1 MDIFNLIQSNLLTPI
16 ILFFLF
22 GIIAAR
28 IKSDLKIPEAIS
40 EFLPIYL
47 LAAIGLHG
55 GIEMR
60 KTGFEEMLIPMLV
73 AIGLSLLFTL
83 NHYQILKRLGKF
95 NIFDSY
101 ALASTYGAVGAVT
114 FSVGLSFLKNQG
126 VTSEGYLAAILAVLE
141 PAAFIMAIFLTNMAV
156 SKQIRSKKQSFS
168 KDDTSDID
176 IGMKETKTKLSQVL
190 QESITG
196 KAIVILLG
204 SIVIGYIIGEEGF
217 EPISIVFDELFTG
230 AIVIFMIEMGII
242 AGQRL
247 EDIKKVGI
255 FLTSFAIIMPTFN
268 GIIGVLVS
276 TALGLSLGG
285 AVMFGLLLAS
295 ASFIA
300 APAVLR
306 HAIPQANPK
315 SLYYIC
321 IGNNIPIQHYC
332 IIANHVY
339 RLNMGS
345 WRRSNR
351 LIQLCYKGV
360 HMKLYNV
367 KLLTITCEIL
377 AQKNVIDILKNHNI
391 TGYTSYEVDGN
402 GEKGLRGQGIQ
413 AEKNVKVEIIMREEK
428 LSDVIED
435 ISRTLFPDFTI
446 ILYVSDVGVVRT
458 EKF

>member
-1 MDIFNLIQSNLLTPI
+1 MDILQLIQSNLLTPI
-16 ILFFLF
+16 VLFFLF

-28 IKSDLKIPEAIS
+28 IKSDLKMPEAIS

-60 KTGFEEMLIPMLV
+60 KTGFEEMLVPMLV

-83 NHYQILKRLGKF
+83 NHYQILRRLGKF

-114 FSVGLSFLKNQG
+114 FSVGLSFLKDQG
-126 VTSEGYLAAILAVLE
+126 VSSEGYLAAILAVLE
-141 PAAFIMAIFLTNMAV
+141 PVAFILAIFLTNMAV
-156 SKQIRSKKQSFS
+156 SKQIRTKKQSFA
-168 KDDTSDID
+168 DDEELE
-176 IGMKETKTKLSQVL
+176 IGMKQSSTKLSQVL
-190 QESITG
+190 KESITG

-204 SIVIGYIIGEEGF
+204 SIVIGYIIGKEGF

-255 FLTSFAIIMPTFN
+255 FLTAFSIIIPTFN

-306 HAIPQANPK
+306 YAIPQANP
-315 SLYYIC
+315 SLYITSALGITFPY
-321 IGNNIPIQHYC
+321 NIIVLLPI
-332 IIANHVY
+332 
-339 RLNMGS
+339 M
-345 WRRSNR
+345 
-351 LIQLCYKGV
+351 
-360 HMKLYNV
+360 
-367 KLLTITCEIL
+367 
-377 AQKNVIDILKNHNI
+377 
-391 TGYTSYEVDGN
+391 
-402 GEKGLRGQGIQ
+402 
-413 AEKNVKVEIIMREEK
+413 
-428 LSDVIED
+428 
-435 ISRTLFPDFTI
+435 FTI
-446 ILYVSDVGVVRT
+446 STWVHGEGTIDLFNYVSKV
-458 EKF
+458 FI

>member
-1 MDIFNLIQSNLLTPI
+1 MEILQLIQSNLLTPI

-60 KTGFEEMLIPMLV
+60 NTGFENMLIPMLV

-83 NHYQILKRLGKF
+83 NHYQILRRLGKF

-126 VTSEGYLAAILAVLE
+126 VTSEGYLAAVLAVLE
-141 PAAFIMAIFLTNMAV
+141 PVAFIMAIFLTNMAV
-156 SKQIRSKKQSFS
+156 SKQIRQKKESVSKG
-168 KDDTSDID
+168 DTSGLDMGIQ
-176 IGMKETKTKLSQVL
+176 ETKTKLSQVL
-190 QESITG
+190 HDSITG

-204 SIVIGYIIGEEGF
+204 SIVIGYIIGEDGF
-217 EPISIVFDELFTG
+217 SSIRIVFDEMFTG

-255 FLTSFAIIMPTFN
+255 FLTAFAIIMPTFN
-268 GIIGVLVS
+268 GIIGVLVA
-276 TALGLSLGG
+276 TAMGLSLGG

-306 HAIPQANPK
+306 HSIPQAKP
-315 SLYYIC
+315 SLYITSALGITFPY
-321 IGNNIPIQHYC
+321 NIIILLPI
-332 IIANHVY
+332 
-339 RLNMGS
+339 M
-345 WRRSNR
+345 
-351 LIQLCYKGV
+351 
-360 HMKLYNV
+360 
-367 KLLTITCEIL
+367 
-377 AQKNVIDILKNHNI
+377 
-391 TGYTSYEVDGN
+391 
-402 GEKGLRGQGIQ
+402 
-413 AEKNVKVEIIMREEK
+413 
-428 LSDVIED
+428 
-435 ISRTLFPDFTI
+435 FTI
-446 ILYVSDVGVVRT
+446 STLVHSGEGSIDLFHYITKGWI
-458 EKF
+458 

>member
-1 MDIFNLIQSNLLTPI
+1 MDILQLIQSNLLTPI
-16 ILFFLF
+16 VLFFLF

-28 IKSDLKIPEAIS
+28 IKSDLKMPEAIS

-83 NHYQILKRLGKF
+83 NHYQILRRLGKF

-126 VTSEGYLAAILAVLE
+126 VSSEGYLAAILAVLE
-141 PAAFIMAIFLTNMAV
+141 PVAFILAIFLTNMAV
-156 SKQIRSKKQSFS
+156 SKQIRTKKQSIS
-168 KDDTSDID
+168 DDEELD
-176 IGMKETKTKLSQVL
+176 IGMKQTSTKLSQVL
-190 QESITG
+190 KESITG

-204 SIVIGYIIGEEGF
+204 SIVIGYIIGKEGF

-255 FLTSFAIIMPTFN
+255 FLTSFSIIIPTIN

-306 HAIPQANPK
+306 HAIPQANP
-315 SLYYIC
+315 SLYITSALGITFPY
-321 IGNNIPIQHYC
+321 NIIVLLPI
-332 IIANHVY
+332 
-339 RLNMGS
+339 M
-345 WRRSNR
+345 
-351 LIQLCYKGV
+351 
-360 HMKLYNV
+360 
-367 KLLTITCEIL
+367 
-377 AQKNVIDILKNHNI
+377 
-391 TGYTSYEVDGN
+391 
-402 GEKGLRGQGIQ
+402 
-413 AEKNVKVEIIMREEK
+413 
-428 LSDVIED
+428 
-435 ISRTLFPDFTI
+435 FTI
-446 ILYVSDVGVVRT
+446 STWVHGEEAIDLFNYVTKV
-458 EKF
+458 FI

>member
-1 MDIFNLIQSNLLTPI
+1 MDILQLIQSNLLTPI
-16 ILFFLF
+16 VLFFLF

-28 IKSDLKIPEAIS
+28 IKSDLKMPEAIS

-60 KTGFEEMLIPMLV
+60 KTGFEEMLVPMLV

-83 NHYQILKRLGKF
+83 NHYQILRRLGKF

-141 PAAFIMAIFLTNMAV
+141 PVAFILAIFLTNMAV
-156 SKQIRSKKQSFS
+156 SKQIRTKKQSFS
-168 KDDTSDID
+168 DDEELD

-190 QESITG
+190 KESITG

-230 AIVIFMIEMGII
+230 AIVIFMSEMGII

-255 FLTSFAIIMPTFN
+255 FLTAFSVIIPTIN

-306 HAIPQANPK
+306 HAIPQANP
-315 SLYYIC
+315 SLYITSALGITFPY
-321 IGNNIPIQHYC
+321 NIIVLLPIMFTVSTWVHGE
-332 IIANHVY
+332 
-339 RLNMGS
+339 GS
-345 WRRSNR
+345 
-351 LIQLCYKGV
+351 
-360 HMKLYNV
+360 
-367 KLLTITCEIL
+367 
-377 AQKNVIDILKNHNI
+377 IDLFNYV
-391 TGYTSYEVDGN
+391 T
-402 GEKGLRGQGIQ
+402 
-413 AEKNVKVEIIMREEK
+413 KVFI
-428 LSDVIED
+428 
-435 ISRTLFPDFTI
+435 
-446 ILYVSDVGVVRT
+446 
-458 EKF
+458 

>member
-1 MDIFNLIQSNLLTPI
+1 MEILQLIQSNLLTPI

-60 KTGFEEMLIPMLV
+60 NTGFENMLIPMFV

-83 NHYQILKRLGKF
+83 NHYQILRRLGKF

-126 VTSEGYLAAILAVLE
+126 VTSEGYLAAILAILE
-141 PAAFIMAIFLTNMAV
+141 PVAFIMAIFLTNMAV
-156 SKQIRSKKQSFS
+156 SKQIRAKKQSFTN
-168 KDDTSDID
+168 DELSDID
-176 IGMKETKTKLSQVL
+176 VGLKETKTKLSQVL
-190 QESITG
+190 HESLTG

-204 SIVIGYIIGEEGF
+204 SIVIGYMIGAEGF
-217 EPISIVFDELFTG
+217 SSISIVFDQMFTG

-247 EDIKKVGI
+247 GDIKKVGI
-255 FLTSFAIIMPTFN
+255 FLVAFAIIMPTFN
-268 GIIGVLVS
+268 GIIGVLVA
-276 TALGLSLGG
+276 TAMGLSLGG

-306 HAIPQANPK
+306 HSIPQANP
-315 SLYYIC
+315 SLYITSALGITFPFNIIVLLPIMFIVSTIVHGEGSIDLFNYI
-321 IGNNIPIQHYC
+321 
-332 IIANHVY
+332 
-339 RLNMGS
+339 
-345 WRRSNR
+345 
-351 LIQLCYKGV
+351 
-360 HMKLYNV
+360 
-367 KLLTITCEIL
+367 T
-377 AQKNVIDILKNHNI
+377 
-391 TGYTSYEVDGN
+391 
-402 GEKGLRGQGIQ
+402 KGLI
-413 AEKNVKVEIIMREEK
+413 
-428 LSDVIED
+428 
-435 ISRTLFPDFTI
+435 
-446 ILYVSDVGVVRT
+446 
-458 EKF
+458 

>member
-1 MDIFNLIQSNLLTPI
+1 MEILQLIQSNLLTPI

-60 KTGFEEMLIPMLV
+60 NTGFENMLIPMLA

-83 NHYQILKRLGKF
+83 NHYQILRRLGKF

-126 VTSEGYLAAILAVLE
+126 VSSEGYLAAILAVLE
-141 PAAFIMAIFLTNMAV
+141 PVAFILAIFLTNMAV
-156 SKQIRSKKQSFS
+156 SKQIRAKKQSATGDAS
-168 KDDTSDID
+168 SDID
-176 IGMKETKTKLSQVL
+176 VGLNQTKTKLSQVL
-190 QESITG
+190 HESITG

-204 SIVIGYIIGEEGF
+204 SIVIGYIIGESGF
-217 EPISIVFDELFTG
+217 DSIRIVFDEMFTG

-247 EDIKKVGI
+247 DDIKKVGI
-255 FLTSFAIIMPTFN
+255 FLIAFAIIMPTFN
-268 GIIGVLVS
+268 GIIGVLVA
-276 TALGLSLGG
+276 TAMGLSLGG

-306 HAIPQANPK
+306 HAIPQAKP
-315 SLYYIC
+315 SLYITSALGITFPY
-321 IGNNIPIQHYC
+321 NIIVLLPI
-332 IIANHVY
+332 
-339 RLNMGS
+339 M
-345 WRRSNR
+345 
-351 LIQLCYKGV
+351 
-360 HMKLYNV
+360 
-367 KLLTITCEIL
+367 
-377 AQKNVIDILKNHNI
+377 
-391 TGYTSYEVDGN
+391 
-402 GEKGLRGQGIQ
+402 
-413 AEKNVKVEIIMREEK
+413 
-428 LSDVIED
+428 
-435 ISRTLFPDFTI
+435 FTI
-446 ILYVSDVGVVRT
+446 STLVHSEGAIDLFNYVLNGLI
-458 EKF
+458 

>member
-1 MDIFNLIQSNLLTPI
+1 MDVLQLIQSNLLTPI
-16 ILFFLF
+16 VLFFLF

-28 IKSDLKIPEAIS
+28 IKSDLKMPEAIS

-60 KTGFEEMLIPMLV
+60 KTGFEEMLIPMVV

-83 NHYQILKRLGKF
+83 NHYQILRRLGKF

-126 VTSEGYLAAILAVLE
+126 VSSEGYLAAILAVLE
-141 PAAFIMAIFLTNMAV
+141 PVAFILAIFLTNMAV
-156 SKQIRSKKQSFS
+156 SKQIRTKKQSIS
-168 KDDTSDID
+168 DDEELD
-176 IGMKETKTKLSQVL
+176 IGMKQTSTKLSQVL
-190 QESITG
+190 KESITG

-204 SIVIGYIIGEEGF
+204 SIVIGYIIGKEGF

-255 FLTSFAIIMPTFN
+255 FLTAFSVIIPTIN

-306 HAIPQANPK
+306 HAIPQANP
-315 SLYYIC
+315 SLYITSALGITFPY
-321 IGNNIPIQHYC
+321 NIIVLLPI
-332 IIANHVY
+332 
-339 RLNMGS
+339 M
-345 WRRSNR
+345 
-351 LIQLCYKGV
+351 
-360 HMKLYNV
+360 
-367 KLLTITCEIL
+367 
-377 AQKNVIDILKNHNI
+377 
-391 TGYTSYEVDGN
+391 
-402 GEKGLRGQGIQ
+402 
-413 AEKNVKVEIIMREEK
+413 
-428 LSDVIED
+428 
-435 ISRTLFPDFTI
+435 FTI
-446 ILYVSDVGVVRT
+446 STWVHGEEAIDLFNYVTKVFV
-458 EKF
+458 

>member
-1 MDIFNLIQSNLLTPI
+1 MDILQLIQSNLLTPI
-16 ILFFLF
+16 VLFFLF

-83 NHYQILKRLGKF
+83 NHYQILRRLGKF

-126 VTSEGYLAAILAVLE
+126 VSSEGYLAAILAVLE
-141 PAAFIMAIFLTNMAV
+141 PVAFILAIFLTNMAV
-156 SKQIRSKKQSFS
+156 SKQIRTKKQSIS
-168 KDDTSDID
+168 DDEELD

-190 QESITG
+190 KESITG

-255 FLTSFAIIMPTFN
+255 FLTAFSVIIPTIN

-306 HAIPQANPK
+306 HAIPQANP
-315 SLYYIC
+315 SLYITSALGITFPY
-321 IGNNIPIQHYC
+321 NIIVLLPIMFTVSTWVHGE
-332 IIANHVY
+332 
-339 RLNMGS
+339 GS
-345 WRRSNR
+345 
-351 LIQLCYKGV
+351 
-360 HMKLYNV
+360 
-367 KLLTITCEIL
+367 
-377 AQKNVIDILKNHNI
+377 IDLFN
-391 TGYTSYEVDGN
+391 YV
-402 GEKGLRGQGIQ
+402 
-413 AEKNVKVEIIMREEK
+413 AKVFI
-428 LSDVIED
+428 
-435 ISRTLFPDFTI
+435 
-446 ILYVSDVGVVRT
+446 
-458 EKF
+458 

>member
-1 MDIFNLIQSNLLTPI
+1 MDFLELIQSNLLTPI

-28 IKSDLKIPEAIS
+28 IKSDLKIPDAIS

-60 KTGFEEMLIPMLV
+60 NTGFEVMLVPMLT

-83 NHYQILKRLGKF
+83 NHYQILRHLGKF

-126 VTSEGYLAAILAVLE
+126 VTSEGYLAAVLAVLE
-141 PAAFIMAIFLTNMAV
+141 PVAFILAIFLTNMAV
-156 SKQIRSKKQSFS
+156 SKQIKTKKKSLG
-168 KDDTSDID
+168 KIEVNSDFEM
-176 IGMKETKTKLSQVL
+176 GVTETKTNLKQVL
-190 QESITG
+190 HESITG

-204 SIVIGYIIGEEGF
+204 SIIIGYVIGEEGF
-217 EPISIVFDELFTG
+217 SSISIVFDELFTG
-230 AIVIFMIEMGII
+230 AIVIFLIEMGII

-247 EDIKKVGI
+247 DDIKKVGV

-268 GIIGVLVS
+268 GVVGVLVA
-276 TALGLSLGG
+276 TALELSLGG

-306 HAIPQANPK
+306 HTIPQAKP
-315 SLYYIC
+315 SLYITSALGITFPYNIIVLLPIMFMVSSIVHNEGSIDLFNYI
-321 IGNNIPIQHYC
+321 
-332 IIANHVY
+332 
-339 RLNMGS
+339 
-345 WRRSNR
+345 
-351 LIQLCYKGV
+351 
-360 HMKLYNV
+360 
-367 KLLTITCEIL
+367 
-377 AQKNVIDILKNHNI
+377 
-391 TGYTSYEVDGN
+391 
-402 GEKGLRGQGIQ
+402 
-413 AEKNVKVEIIMREEK
+413 
-428 LSDVIED
+428 SDNW
-435 ISRTLFPDFTI
+435 L
-446 ILYVSDVGVVRT
+446 
-458 EKF
+458 

>member
-1 MDIFNLIQSNLLTPI
+1 MDILQLIQSNLLTPV

-60 KTGFEEMLIPMLV
+60 NTGFENMLIPMLV

-83 NHYQILKRLGKF
+83 NHYQILRRLGKF

-126 VTSEGYLAAILAVLE
+126 VSSDGYLAAILAVLE
-141 PAAFIMAIFLTNMAV
+141 PVAFIMAIFLTNMAV
-156 SKQIRSKKQSFS
+156 SKQIRAKKQSFGD
-168 KDDTSDID
+168 DDTSDIEM
-176 IGMKETKTKLSQVL
+176 GMQSSKTKLSQVL
-190 QESITG
+190 HESITG

-204 SIVIGYIIGEEGF
+204 SIIIGYIIGEQGF
-217 EPISIVFDELFTG
+217 DSIRIVFDEMFTG

-247 EDIKKVGI
+247 DDIKKVGI
-255 FLTSFAIIMPTFN
+255 FLTAFAIIMPTFN
-268 GIIGVLVS
+268 GIIGVLVA
-276 TALGLSLGG
+276 TAMGLSLGG

-306 HAIPQANPK
+306 HAIPQAKP
-315 SLYYIC
+315 SLYITSALGITFPYNIIVLLPIMFTISSIVHNVEGSINLFNYI
-321 IGNNIPIQHYC
+321 
-332 IIANHVY
+332 
-339 RLNMGS
+339 
-345 WRRSNR
+345 
-351 LIQLCYKGV
+351 
-360 HMKLYNV
+360 
-367 KLLTITCEIL
+367 T
-377 AQKNVIDILKNHNI
+377 
-391 TGYTSYEVDGN
+391 
-402 GEKGLRGQGIQ
+402 KGLI
-413 AEKNVKVEIIMREEK
+413 
-428 LSDVIED
+428 
-435 ISRTLFPDFTI
+435 
-446 ILYVSDVGVVRT
+446 
-458 EKF
+458 

>member
-1 MDIFNLIQSNLLTPI
+1 MDILQLIQSNLLTPI

-60 KTGFEEMLIPMLV
+60 NTGFENMLIPMLV

-83 NHYQILKRLGKF
+83 NHYQILRRLGKF

-114 FSVGLSFLKNQG
+114 FSVGLSFLKTQG
-126 VTSEGYLAAILAVLE
+126 VTSEGYLAAVLAILE
-141 PAAFIMAIFLTNMAV
+141 PVAFILAIFLTNMAV
-156 SKQIRSKKQSFS
+156 SKQIRQKKKSFT
-168 KDDTSDID
+168 KDDTSEID
-176 IGMKETKTKLSQVL
+176 VGLQETKTKLSQVL
-190 QESITG
+190 HESITG

-204 SIVIGYIIGEEGF
+204 SIIIGYIIGEEGF
-217 EPISIVFDELFTG
+217 SSIKIVFDEMFTG

-247 EDIKKVGI
+247 DDIKKVGI
-255 FLTSFAIIMPTFN
+255 FLIAFAIIMPTFN
-268 GIIGVLVS
+268 GIVGVLVA
-276 TALGLSLGG
+276 TGMGLSLGG

-306 HAIPQANPK
+306 HAIPQAKP
-315 SLYYIC
+315 SLYITSALGITFPYNIIVLLPIMFSISTLVHDGDGSIDLFNYI
-321 IGNNIPIQHYC
+321 IKDWI
-332 IIANHVY
+332 
-339 RLNMGS
+339 
-345 WRRSNR
+345 
-351 LIQLCYKGV
+351 
-360 HMKLYNV
+360 
-367 KLLTITCEIL
+367 
-377 AQKNVIDILKNHNI
+377 
-391 TGYTSYEVDGN
+391 
-402 GEKGLRGQGIQ
+402 
-413 AEKNVKVEIIMREEK
+413 
-428 LSDVIED
+428 
-435 ISRTLFPDFTI
+435 
-446 ILYVSDVGVVRT
+446 
-458 EKF
+458 

>member
-1 MDIFNLIQSNLLTPI
+1 MEILQLIQSNLLTPI

-60 KTGFEEMLIPMLV
+60 NTGFENMLIPMLV

-83 NHYQILKRLGKF
+83 NHYQILRRLGKF

-126 VTSEGYLAAILAVLE
+126 VSSEGYLAAILAVLE
-141 PAAFIMAIFLTNMAV
+141 PVAFILAIFLTNMAV
-156 SKQIRSKKQSFS
+156 SKQIRAKKQSVTG
-168 KDDTSDID
+168 DALSDID
-176 IGMKETKTKLSQVL
+176 VGLNQTKTKLSQVL
-190 QESITG
+190 HESITG

-204 SIVIGYIIGEEGF
+204 SIVIGYIIGESGF
-217 EPISIVFDELFTG
+217 DSIRIVFDEMFTG

-247 EDIKKVGI
+247 DDIKKVGI
-255 FLTSFAIIMPTFN
+255 FLIAFAIIMPTFN
-268 GIIGVLVS
+268 GIIGVLVA
-276 TALGLSLGG
+276 TVMGLSLGG

-306 HAIPQANPK
+306 HAIPQAKP
-315 SLYYIC
+315 SLYITSALGITFPY
-321 IGNNIPIQHYC
+321 NIIVLLPI
-332 IIANHVY
+332 
-339 RLNMGS
+339 M
-345 WRRSNR
+345 
-351 LIQLCYKGV
+351 
-360 HMKLYNV
+360 
-367 KLLTITCEIL
+367 
-377 AQKNVIDILKNHNI
+377 
-391 TGYTSYEVDGN
+391 
-402 GEKGLRGQGIQ
+402 
-413 AEKNVKVEIIMREEK
+413 
-428 LSDVIED
+428 
-435 ISRTLFPDFTI
+435 FTI
-446 ILYVSDVGVVRT
+446 STLVHSEGTIDLFNYLLHGLI
-458 EKF
+458 

>member
-1 MDIFNLIQSNLLTPI
+1 MDILQLIQSNLLTPI

-60 KTGFEEMLIPMLV
+60 NTGFENMLFPMLV

-83 NHYQILKRLGKF
+83 NHYQILRRLGKF

-126 VTSEGYLAAILAVLE
+126 VSSEGYLAAVLAILE
-141 PAAFIMAIFLTNMAV
+141 PVAFILAIFLTNMAV
-156 SKQIRSKKQSFS
+156 SKQIKAKKKSFANDDSFDLDMRLQS
-168 KDDTSDID
+168 
-176 IGMKETKTKLSQVL
+176 TKTKLSQVL
-190 QESITG
+190 HESITG

-217 EPISIVFDELFTG
+217 GSIRIVFDEMFTG

-247 EDIKKVGI
+247 DDIRKVGL
-255 FLTSFAIIMPTFN
+255 FLTAFAVIMPTFN
-268 GIIGVLVS
+268 GIVGVLVA
-276 TALGLSLGG
+276 TVMGLSLGG

-306 HAIPQANPK
+306 HAIPQAKP
-315 SLYYIC
+315 SLYITSALGITFPY
-321 IGNNIPIQHYC
+321 NIIVLLPI
-332 IIANHVY
+332 
-339 RLNMGS
+339 M
-345 WRRSNR
+345 
-351 LIQLCYKGV
+351 
-360 HMKLYNV
+360 
-367 KLLTITCEIL
+367 
-377 AQKNVIDILKNHNI
+377 
-391 TGYTSYEVDGN
+391 
-402 GEKGLRGQGIQ
+402 
-413 AEKNVKVEIIMREEK
+413 
-428 LSDVIED
+428 
-435 ISRTLFPDFTI
+435 FTI
-446 ILYVSDVGVVRT
+446 SSIVHTGEGSIDLLNYLIKDLI
-458 EKF
+458 

>member
-1 MDIFNLIQSNLLTPI
+1 MDILELIQSNLLTPI
-16 ILFFLF
+16 VLFFLF

-28 IKSDLKIPEAIS
+28 IKSDLKMPEAIS

-60 KTGFEEMLIPMLV
+60 KTGFEEMLVPMLV

-83 NHYQILKRLGKF
+83 NHYQILRRLGKF

-141 PAAFIMAIFLTNMAV
+141 PVAFILAIFLTNMAV
-156 SKQIRSKKQSFS
+156 SKQIRTKKQSIS
-168 KDDTSDID
+168 DDEELD
-176 IGMKETKTKLSQVL
+176 IGMKQTSTKLSQVL
-190 QESITG
+190 KESITG

-204 SIVIGYIIGEEGF
+204 SIVIGYIIGKEGF

-255 FLTSFAIIMPTFN
+255 FLTAFSVIIPTIN

-306 HAIPQANPK
+306 HAIPQANP
-315 SLYYIC
+315 SLYITSALGITFPY
-321 IGNNIPIQHYC
+321 NIIVLLPI
-332 IIANHVY
+332 
-339 RLNMGS
+339 M
-345 WRRSNR
+345 
-351 LIQLCYKGV
+351 
-360 HMKLYNV
+360 
-367 KLLTITCEIL
+367 
-377 AQKNVIDILKNHNI
+377 
-391 TGYTSYEVDGN
+391 
-402 GEKGLRGQGIQ
+402 
-413 AEKNVKVEIIMREEK
+413 
-428 LSDVIED
+428 
-435 ISRTLFPDFTI
+435 FTI
-446 ILYVSDVGVVRT
+446 STWVHGEEAIDLFNYVTKVFV
-458 EKF
+458 

>member
-1 MDIFNLIQSNLLTPI
+1 MEILQLIQSNLLTPI

-60 KTGFEEMLIPMLV
+60 NTGFENMLIPMFV

-83 NHYQILKRLGKF
+83 NHYQILRRLGKF

-126 VTSEGYLAAILAVLE
+126 VTSEGYLAAILAILE
-141 PAAFIMAIFLTNMAV
+141 PVAFIMAIFLTNMAV
-156 SKQIRSKKQSFS
+156 SKQIRAKKQSFTN
-168 KDDTSDID
+168 DDTSDID
-176 IGMKETKTKLSQVL
+176 IGLRETKTKLSQVL
-190 QESITG
+190 HESLTG

-204 SIVIGYIIGEEGF
+204 SIVIGYMIGESGF
-217 EPISIVFDELFTG
+217 SSISIVFDQMFTG

-247 EDIKKVGI
+247 DDIKKVGI
-255 FLTSFAIIMPTFN
+255 FLIAFAVIMPTFN
-268 GIIGVLVS
+268 GIIGVLVA
-276 TALGLSLGG
+276 TGMGLSLGG

-306 HAIPQANPK
+306 HAIPQANP
-315 SLYYIC
+315 SLYITSALGITFPY
-321 IGNNIPIQHYC
+321 NI
-332 IIANHVY
+332 
-339 RLNMGS
+339 
-345 WRRSNR
+345 
-351 LIQLCYKGV
+351 
-360 HMKLYNV
+360 
-367 KLLTITCEIL
+367 
-377 AQKNVIDILKNHNI
+377 
-391 TGYTSYEVDGN
+391 
-402 GEKGLRGQGIQ
+402 
-413 AEKNVKVEIIMREEK
+413 
-428 LSDVIED
+428 
-435 ISRTLFPDFTI
+435 I
-446 ILYVSDVGVVRT
+446 ILLPIMFAISTLVHGDGSIDLFNYITKEST
-458 EKF
+458 

>member
-1 MDIFNLIQSNLLTPI
+1 MEILQLIQSNLLTPI

-60 KTGFEEMLIPMLV
+60 NTGFENMLIPMFV

-83 NHYQILKRLGKF
+83 NHYQILRRLGKF

-126 VTSEGYLAAILAVLE
+126 VTSEGYLAAILAILE
-141 PAAFIMAIFLTNMAV
+141 PVAFIMAIFLTNMAV
-156 SKQIRSKKQSFS
+156 SKQIRAKKQSFTT
-168 KDDTSDID
+168 DELSDID
-176 IGMKETKTKLSQVL
+176 VGLKETKTKLSQVL
-190 QESITG
+190 HESLTG

-204 SIVIGYIIGEEGF
+204 SIVIGYMIGAEGF
-217 EPISIVFDELFTG
+217 SSISIVFDQMFTG

-247 EDIKKVGI
+247 GDIKKVGI
-255 FLTSFAIIMPTFN
+255 FLVAFAIIMPTFN
-268 GIIGVLVS
+268 GIIGVLVA
-276 TALGLSLGG
+276 TAMGLSLGG

-306 HAIPQANPK
+306 HAIPQANP
-315 SLYYIC
+315 SLYITSALGITFPFNIIVLLPIMFIVSTIVHGEGSIDLFNYI
-321 IGNNIPIQHYC
+321 
-332 IIANHVY
+332 
-339 RLNMGS
+339 
-345 WRRSNR
+345 
-351 LIQLCYKGV
+351 
-360 HMKLYNV
+360 
-367 KLLTITCEIL
+367 T
-377 AQKNVIDILKNHNI
+377 
-391 TGYTSYEVDGN
+391 
-402 GEKGLRGQGIQ
+402 KGLI
-413 AEKNVKVEIIMREEK
+413 
-428 LSDVIED
+428 
-435 ISRTLFPDFTI
+435 
-446 ILYVSDVGVVRT
+446 
-458 EKF
+458 

>member
-1 MDIFNLIQSNLLTPI
+1 MDILELIQSNLLTPI
-16 ILFFLF
+16 VLFFLF

-28 IKSDLKIPEAIS
+28 IKSDLKMPEAIS
-40 EFLPIYL
+40 EFLPISL

-60 KTGFEEMLIPMLV
+60 KTGFEEMLVPMLV

-83 NHYQILKRLGKF
+83 NHYQILRRLGKF

-141 PAAFIMAIFLTNMAV
+141 PVAFILAIFLTNMAV
-156 SKQIRSKKQSFS
+156 SKQIRTKKQSIS
-168 KDDTSDID
+168 DDEELD
-176 IGMKETKTKLSQVL
+176 IGMKQTKTKLSQVL
-190 QESITG
+190 KESITG

-204 SIVIGYIIGEEGF
+204 SIVIGYIIGKEGF

-255 FLTSFAIIMPTFN
+255 FLTSFSIIIPTIN

-306 HAIPQANPK
+306 HAIPQANP
-315 SLYYIC
+315 SLYITSALGITFPY
-321 IGNNIPIQHYC
+321 NIIVLLPI
-332 IIANHVY
+332 
-339 RLNMGS
+339 M
-345 WRRSNR
+345 
-351 LIQLCYKGV
+351 
-360 HMKLYNV
+360 
-367 KLLTITCEIL
+367 
-377 AQKNVIDILKNHNI
+377 
-391 TGYTSYEVDGN
+391 
-402 GEKGLRGQGIQ
+402 
-413 AEKNVKVEIIMREEK
+413 
-428 LSDVIED
+428 
-435 ISRTLFPDFTI
+435 FTI
-446 ILYVSDVGVVRT
+446 STWVHGEEAIDLFNYVAKV
-458 EKF
+458 FI

>member
-1 MDIFNLIQSNLLTPI
+1 MEILQLIQSNLLTPI

-60 KTGFEEMLIPMLV
+60 NTGFENMLIPMLV
-73 AIGLSLLFTL
+73 AIGLSLLMTL
-83 NHYQILKRLGKF
+83 NHYQILRRLGKF

-141 PAAFIMAIFLTNMAV
+141 PVAFIMAIFLTNMAV
-156 SKQIRSKKQSFS
+156 SKQIRQKKKSFTT
-168 KDDTSDID
+168 DDTSDLNMGIQ
-176 IGMKETKTKLSQVL
+176 ETKTKLSQVL
-190 QESITG
+190 HESVTG

-204 SIVIGYIIGEEGF
+204 SIVIGYIIGESGF
-217 EPISIVFDELFTG
+217 DSIKIVFDEMFTG

-247 EDIKKVGI
+247 GDIKKVGI
-255 FLTSFAIIMPTFN
+255 FLMAFAVIMPTFN
-268 GIIGVLVS
+268 GIVGVLVA
-276 TALGLSLGG
+276 TVMGLSLGG
-285 AVMFGLLLAS
+285 SVMFGLLLAS

-306 HAIPQANPK
+306 HAIPQANP
-315 SLYYIC
+315 SLYITSALGITFPY
-321 IGNNIPIQHYC
+321 NIIVLLPIMF
-332 IIANHVY
+332 AVST
-339 RLNMGS
+339 L
-345 WRRSNR
+345 
-351 LIQLCYKGV
+351 V
-360 HMKLYNV
+360 H
-367 KLLTITCEIL
+367 
-377 AQKNVIDILKNHNI
+377 
-391 TGYTSYEVDGN
+391 GN
-402 GEKGLRGQGIQ
+402 GSIDLFNYIIQ
-413 AEKNVKVEIIMREEK
+413 DWI
-428 LSDVIED
+428 
-435 ISRTLFPDFTI
+435 
-446 ILYVSDVGVVRT
+446 
-458 EKF
+458 

>member
-1 MDIFNLIQSNLLTPI
+1 MDILELIQSNLLTPI

-83 NHYQILKRLGKF
+83 NHYQILRRLGKF

-306 HAIPQANPK
+306 HAIPQANP
-315 SLYYIC
+315 SLYITSALGITFPY
-321 IGNNIPIQHYC
+321 NIIVLLPIMFT
-332 IIANHVY
+332 V
-339 RLNMGS
+339 S
-345 WRRSNR
+345 TW
-351 LIQLCYKGV
+351 V
-360 HMKLYNV
+360 HG
-367 KLLTITCEIL
+367 EG
-377 AQKNVIDILKNHNI
+377 AIDLFNYV
-391 TGYTSYEVDGN
+391 T
-402 GEKGLRGQGIQ
+402 
-413 AEKNVKVEIIMREEK
+413 KVFI
-428 LSDVIED
+428 
-435 ISRTLFPDFTI
+435 
-446 ILYVSDVGVVRT
+446 
-458 EKF
+458 

>member
-1 MDIFNLIQSNLLTPI
+1 MEILQLIQSNLLTPI

-60 KTGFEEMLIPMLV
+60 NTGFENMLIPMFV

-83 NHYQILKRLGKF
+83 NHYQILRRLGKF

-126 VTSEGYLAAILAVLE
+126 VTSEGYLAAILAILE
-141 PAAFIMAIFLTNMAV
+141 PMAFIMAIFLTNMAV
-156 SKQIRSKKQSFS
+156 SKQIRAKKQSFTN
-168 KDDTSDID
+168 DELSDID
-176 IGMKETKTKLSQVL
+176 VGLKETKTKLSQVL
-190 QESITG
+190 HESLTG

-204 SIVIGYIIGEEGF
+204 SIVIGYMIGAEGF
-217 EPISIVFDELFTG
+217 SSISIVFDQMFTG

-247 EDIKKVGI
+247 GDIKKVGI
-255 FLTSFAIIMPTFN
+255 FLVAFAIIMPTFN
-268 GIIGVLVS
+268 GIIGVLVA
-276 TALGLSLGG
+276 TAMGLSLGG

-306 HAIPQANPK
+306 HSIPQANP
-315 SLYYIC
+315 SLYITSALGITFPYNIIVLLPIMFIVSTIVHGEGSIDLFNYI
-321 IGNNIPIQHYC
+321 
-332 IIANHVY
+332 
-339 RLNMGS
+339 
-345 WRRSNR
+345 
-351 LIQLCYKGV
+351 
-360 HMKLYNV
+360 
-367 KLLTITCEIL
+367 T
-377 AQKNVIDILKNHNI
+377 
-391 TGYTSYEVDGN
+391 
-402 GEKGLRGQGIQ
+402 KGLI
-413 AEKNVKVEIIMREEK
+413 
-428 LSDVIED
+428 
-435 ISRTLFPDFTI
+435 
-446 ILYVSDVGVVRT
+446 
-458 EKF
+458 